1 MGRPPDRGSGR
12 GPIYLRSVGSLNVA
26 LRRVWALSGIAR
38 TMSTTMSTTP
48 NAASATPAVD
58 PVASMS
64 ASALTTM
71 LPPALPL
78 SVVPETATMT
88 APATNPPLSDLQT
101 LRNHIDT
108 LTNLNSRLQTLRH
121 FPALLMRPPATASHM
136 LPPTSVLEYEF
147 KELKEIAQ
155 SVRSEQVQDAL
166 KAARKSEASEPKV
179 VGLDVR
185 RENLK
190 RRHVRTFLFC
200 CAYV

>member
-1 MGRPPDRGSGR
+1 M
-12 GPIYLRSVGSLNVA
+12 A
-26 LRRVWALSGIAR
+26 LRRVWALPGIAR

-48 NAASATPAVD
+48 NTAPATPAVD
-58 PVASMS
+58 PAASIS
-64 ASALTTM
+64 APVLTTM
-71 LPPALPL
+71 PPPALPL

-88 APATNPPLSDLQT
+88 APAPATNPPLSDLQT

-155 SVRSEQVQDAL
+155 SVRSDQVQDAL
-166 KAARKSEASEPKV
+166 KAARKSEAAEPKL

-190 RRHVRTFLFC
+190 RRHVRVFLFC
-200 CAYV
+200 CA